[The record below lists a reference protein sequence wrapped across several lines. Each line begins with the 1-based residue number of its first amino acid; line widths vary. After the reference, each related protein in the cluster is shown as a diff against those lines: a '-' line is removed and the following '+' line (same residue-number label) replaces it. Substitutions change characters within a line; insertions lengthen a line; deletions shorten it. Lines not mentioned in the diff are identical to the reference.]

1 MQFPWAMS
9 EGVIGGTHLLVRSA
23 FPVSRGWWNRAW
35 LRSLASYLLLP
46 NLLFA
51 VLGQFFYVTR
61 PVINVDY
68 LLLGSVAALLP
79 APVVTLSYAVL
90 LANDAFVSL
99 APVFHFDLET
109 AVFSLSFGLGHRLA
123 FSSLAILLIVS
134 VSCVA
139 LLSARLSGLRER
151 AVARPGLLAVA
162 ALIIGLDVLAGTSAL
177 SRADAARLRI
187 NVATSAIYKTVG
199 AVRRGLSFAPTAGMS
214 KKVPVTSAT
223 GGVRR
228 ALTAGLQSRAL
239 GAVNVV
245 LVLVESMGHFL
256 DGQGDAV
263 VLAPLLSDSIRDR
276 YEVRIGTVPAHGAT
290 TNGEFR
296 ELCGVDADYRSAR
309 LVDGSGCLP
318 ELLRKDGF
326 RTFAVHG
333 YSQTLFDRD
342 QWYSRLGFQRTLF
355 GEELT
360 RLPGVSLCGT
370 TFRGACDADASR
382 IVATELS
389 EAPSGERRFVY
400 WLTLSSH
407 LPLDAAGGAGS
418 TLNCDQSSEARRF
431 ADVCTLMRIHRLVA
445 MDVAAIAMNPA
456 LPPTRFVVV
465 GDHAPP
471 FFSRDKRAIF
481 SPDSVAFVELVP
493 RGLELRTPT
502 AARVTSAAGT
512 GGR

>member
-1 MQFPWAMS
+1 MQFPWVMS
-9 EGVIGGTHLLVRSA
+9 EGVIGHLVVRSTS
-23 FPVSRGWWNRAW
+23 PVRQGWWNHAW
-35 LRSLASYLLLP
+35 LRPLASYLLLP

-51 VLGQFFYVTR
+51 MLGQFVYVTR
-61 PVINVDY
+61 PLINVDY

-79 APVVTLSYAVL
+79 APIVTLSYAAL

-109 AVFSLSFGLGHRLA
+109 ALFSLTFGLGHRLV
-123 FSSLAILLIVS
+123 FSSLAILLVTS
-134 VSCVA
+134 VSSVA
-139 LLSARLSGLRER
+139 FLSARLSGVRER
-151 AVARPGLLAVA
+151 AVAQPVLLVLA
-162 ALIIGLDVLAGTSAL
+162 ASIIALDVLGGTSAL
-177 SRADAARLRI
+177 SRSDTARVRI
-187 NVATSAIYKTVG
+187 NIATSALYKTVG
-199 AVRRGLSFAPTAGMS
+199 AVRRGLFFSPTAGMS
-214 KKVPVTSAT
+214 KKAPSVPSAT

-228 ALTAGLQSRAL
+228 ALTAGRQSRAL

-245 LVLVESMGHFL
+245 LVLVESLGHFL

-342 QWYSRLGFQRTLF
+342 QWYSRLGFQQTSF
-355 GEELT
+355 GEQLT

-418 TLNCDQSSEARRF
+418 TLNCEQSSEARRF

-502 AARVTSAAGT
+502 AAHVTSAAGT